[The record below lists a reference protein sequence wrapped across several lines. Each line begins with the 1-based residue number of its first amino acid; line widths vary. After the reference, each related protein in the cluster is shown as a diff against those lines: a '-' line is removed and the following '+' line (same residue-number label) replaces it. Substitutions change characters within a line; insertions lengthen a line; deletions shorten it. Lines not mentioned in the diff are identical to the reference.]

1 MSKGKELTK
10 NTILIF
16 IGRFCTQFISFIL
29 IPIYTRFLLA
39 SDYGYIDLIQSYI
52 SLLVPIIILRFDSA
66 IFRFLIDER
75 KNEEN
80 QQIIISNTVF
90 LILLQIIILFISS
103 VILSQFIEIN
113 NIVYIIINVISLAI
127 SNIVLQLTR
136 GIGDNKGY
144 ALSCIISALITIVFS
159 FLFIVVLKMTGI
171 SILIVSSLANFGCS
185 LFLIFRNK
193 VYKYIK
199 FKKRNKLQLKKMLK
213 YSIPMIPDGLSWWIV
228 NVSDR
233 TIISFLLG
241 SAFNGVYAI
250 SCKFSNILA
259 SLFQIFNMS
268 WQESASLYIDSNDNK
283 MFFSNVLLVSYKI
296 FYSICLF
303 ILGIMPLIY
312 PIVVGTNYNESYV
325 YIPVLLLGNLVNSI
339 GNVFG
344 GIYIAKKNTK
354 EVAKTTMLG
363 ALVNIILNILFIK
376 YMGLWAAALSTL
388 ISYIVVALYR
398 YIDSRKYLKLIID
411 YNFFVISLL
420 FFSISLIFYYIN
432 NLYLNIVNILLIV
445 ICIFVINKDYIIL
458 IKDKLLSKTKSNI

>member
-80 QQIIISNTVF
+80 QQIIITNTVF
-90 LILLQIIILFISS
+90 LIMYQIVILLVISI
-103 VILSQFIEIN
+103 ILSQFIEIN
-113 NIVYIIINVISLAI
+113 NMVYIIINVLSLTL
-127 SNIVLQLTR
+127 SSIVLQLTR

-144 ALSCIISALITIVFS
+144 ALSCIISALITIIFN
-159 FLFIVVLKMTGI
+159 FLFIVIFKMSGI
-171 SILIVSSLANFGCS
+171 SILISSSIANFGCS

-199 FKKRNKLQLKKMLK
+199 FKKRNKIQLKKMLK

-233 TIISFLLG
+233 TIISVLLG

-259 SLFQIFNMS
+259 SLFQVFNMS
-268 WQESASLYIDSNDNK
+268 WQESASLYIDSDDNK
-283 MFFSNVLLVSYKI
+283 IFFSNVLLSSYKV
-296 FYSICLF
+296 FYSICIF

-312 PIVVGTNYNESYV
+312 PLVVGTNYNESYL
-325 YIPVLLLGNLVNSI
+325 YIPILLLGNLVNSI
-339 GNVFG
+339 GNVLG

-376 YMGLWAAALSTL
+376 HIGLWAASLSTL
-388 ISYIVVALYR
+388 ISYIVVAIYR
-398 YIDSRKYLKLIID
+398 YFDSRKYLKLTI
-411 YNFFVISLL
+411 NFKFFALSLLLFGISLT
-420 FFSISLIFYYIN
+420 FYYIN
-432 NLYLNIVNILLIV
+432 NLYLNILNMILICIYIFIFNKDNILDLKEIV
-445 ICIFVINKDYIIL
+445 
-458 IKDKLLSKTKSNI
+458 LSKIKK